1 MMTKRTLTL
10 LTFLTAWSGCI
21 SLSVIPSRNPILIS
35 EQYHVDS
42 RSLYFLATLF
52 IAGSLTYFPLTHI
65 FMHTVPGIMDS
76 QLWAR
81 LNRTSVN
88 HVQCAKTSDWY
99 NIWLSIEQL
108 VYPVEECTSDNMM

>member
-1 MMTKRTLTL
+1 MKRTLTL

-21 SLSVIPSRNPILIS
+21 SLSVKPSRNPILIS

-42 RSLYFLATLF
+42 RSLYFLATFLLPDP
-52 IAGSLTYFPLTHI
+52 SLIFLI

-99 NIWLSIEQL
+99 NIWLSLEQL